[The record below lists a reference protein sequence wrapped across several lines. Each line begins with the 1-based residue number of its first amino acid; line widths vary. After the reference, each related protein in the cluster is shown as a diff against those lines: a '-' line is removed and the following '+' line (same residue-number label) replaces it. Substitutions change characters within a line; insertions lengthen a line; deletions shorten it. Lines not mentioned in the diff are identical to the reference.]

1 MDSQVIPKN
10 ESNFILINRHDV
22 IGTAMEEIGA
32 LLVEDVRLTLEVFF
46 YGDQD
51 GNFLGC
57 VCRLLNRS
65 ILTVV

>member
-10 ESNFILINRHDV
+10 ESNV